1 MKLYYITRVSIPA
14 QSAQSIQIT
23 AMCKAFFRQKVG
35 FKFISPESAG
45 NVNLAE
51 EFDWEKIK
59 LSTKF
64 KYLEFAFKSFVKT
77 FKEKPSHVYTRDIV
91 IAYLL
96 SFLKIK
102 VIYEAHK
109 EPMSKTASLF
119 MALLVNKNNFFLVT
133 ISKALKNYY
142 IESYSFK
149 DDKVLSCHDGVFLE
163 KYDKLADIP
172 KKQLRQEL
180 NLPIDKIIVMHTGSM
195 YKGNDA
201 MLFESVVDNFEDIL
215 FVQVGGSVRDLKK
228 YKKLYKLF
236 NNIIFIPHQN
246 NDILVKYQMSAD
258 LLFYALARENALWW
272 CTSPLKIF
280 EYMATGIPILGSNI
294 GSVSE
299 VLNNSNSI
307 TFDPEDEKTII
318 KGVNTFLNDREF
330 AIERA
335 GIALNNVKKKYTWRK
350 RVIDITDFMK

>member
-201 MLFESVVDNFEDIL
+201 MLFESVVNNFEDANELRDKEVFVDKKIIENL
-215 FVQVGGSVRDLKK
+215 FTTNKVFFCENWLNHNVYSEQGELLGIV
-228 YKKLYKLF
+228 
-236 NNIIFIPHQN
+236 
-246 NDILVKYQMSAD
+246 NDIIYTAGNDVISVINDKEETLIPVVSDYILSEDTK
-258 LLFYALARENALWW
+258 
-272 CTSPLKIF
+272 K
-280 EYMATGIPILGSNI
+280 ATL
-294 GSVSE
+294 
-299 VLNNSNSI
+299 
-307 TFDPEDEKTII
+307 T
-318 KGVNTFLNDREF
+318 
-330 AIERA
+330 
-335 GIALNNVKKKYTWRK
+335 VKKPEYL
-350 RVIDITDFMK
+350 